1 MIYIYIYTSPGQAV
15 ACKYGRREVDS
26 SFGLQDCKAR
36 NHMRTKRK
44 TCVLF
49 GPQFERITSAL
60 VICILSLPAFL
71 GHIWWTHHC
80 SLLNITVFFACTPD
94 QTFLAVPSFYCLFPR
109 WGWQKNP
116 IAVDY
121 WIGGYAFPTLL
132 PRSSLNLIVCGPA
145 VSATV
150 LMFQNFSDND

>member
-1 MIYIYIYTSPGQAV
+1 MWNQSSWCYFDALCGCQMLVQKGISQGIYIYTSPGQAV

-49 GPQFERITSAL
+49 GPQFGRITSAL

-94 QTFLAVPSFYCLFPR
+94 QTFSGCAQFLLF
-109 WGWQKNP
+109 
-116 IAVDY
+116 
-121 WIGGYAFPTLL
+121 
-132 PRSSLNLIVCGPA
+132 
-145 VSATV
+145 VSA
-150 LMFQNFSDND
+150 LGLAKEPHCCWLLNWRLRFPNSAA